1 MRVELLS
8 DALGAELLDFDIKRP
23 CSPEEGSR
31 LRRLFCEHHLLL
43 LRGQDVTAEDQ
54 TRFVEYFGPV
64 HRRMDGKRE
73 TFLSNAAEQGVA
85 TGQSRLLWHQDGTYG
100 VHPGIATSLWAQEVA
115 SDAVPTL
122 FANAVRALEQL
133 PAALRSRV
141 EVLHAVHGKDVSI
154 ERTDIRFRADDI
166 PDGALAN
173 RFATYDQPIVYQTP
187 HSGQK
192 TLLVSE
198 FFTSHVVELPRE
210 EGEALLQKLFSRLYA
225 DDNVYTHMW
234 QTNDVIIWDNMAL
247 QHCRPADM
255 GTATRRMRR
264 QSLDGWYTDNGMLD
278 WPETVIAYAR
288 AD

>member
-1 MRVELLS
+1 MRCGRS
-8 DALGAELLDFDIKRP
+8 SS
-23 CSPEEGSR
+23 C
-31 LRRLFCEHHLLL
+31 LLL
-43 LRGQDVTAEDQ
+43 FAPESSPCTPCTARTCPSNGQTSASEQ
-54 TRFVEYFGPV
+54 T
-64 HRRMDGKRE
+64 
-73 TFLSNAAEQGVA
+73 
-85 TGQSRLLWHQDGTYG
+85 
-100 VHPGIATSLWAQEVA
+100 ISLTERWA
-115 SDAVPTL
+115 D
-122 FANAVRALEQL
+122 
-133 PAALRSRV
+133 
-141 EVLHAVHGKDVSI
+141 
-154 ERTDIRFRADDI
+154 
-166 PDGALAN
+166 

-210 EGEALLQKLFSRLYA
+210 EGEALLQNLFSRLYA

-264 QSLDGWYTDNGMLD
+264 QSLDGWYADDGMLD